1 MSGTVLVCL
10 DKFRGSLTAEQACGH
25 VVDGVADAG
34 GRAVA
39 MPVADGGE
47 GTVAALVR
55 AGYDEVRVEVT
66 GPTGEPVRAA
76 FAVRGEHAVVE
87 LAQASGLDVL
97 PDGWLAPLT
106 ADTRGTGELIRA
118 ALDRGC
124 RDIVL
129 AVGGSATTDGG
140 AGLLRALG
148 ARVVGASG
156 EPVGPGGAALTGTA
170 RVDLSGLDP
179 RLALARVTLA
189 SDVDNPL
196 TGPNGAAAVFAPQ
209 KGATP
214 RDVAVLERGLRRFAA
229 VVAEEIGRDLSGEP
243 GAGAAGGAGFA
254 ALAALDAR
262 RTSGADFVLR
272 AIGVED
278 ALREASLVVVGEG
291 RFDEQSLRGKAP
303 IGVAGA
309 ARRHGVP
316 VVVVAG
322 DVRLTGERLREV
334 GVVAAWSLLERAGDV
349 DTAMRQA
356 PALLRAIGSEL
367 LAHAPSTVTQG
378 VLP

>member
-1 MSGTVLVCL
+1 MNGTVLVCL
-10 DKFRGSLTAEQACGH
+10 DKFRGSLTAERACSAVSEGIT
-25 VVDGVADAG
+25 DAG

-55 AGYDEVRVEVT
+55 AGYDEVRVEVS

-76 FAVRGEHAVVE
+76 LAVRGERAVIE
-87 LAQASGLDVL
+87 MAQASGLDVL
-97 PDGWLAPLT
+97 PGGRLAPLT
-106 ADTRGTGELIRA
+106 ADTFGTGELIRA

-124 RDIVL
+124 RDLVL

-148 ARVVGASG
+148 ARITGASG
-156 EPVGPGGAALTGTA
+156 EPVGPGGEALVGAAC
-170 RVDLSGLDP
+170 VDLSGLDP

-196 TGPNGAAAVFAPQ
+196 IGPNGAAVVFAPQ
-209 KGATP
+209 KGATAG
-214 RDVAVLERGLRRFAA
+214 DVEVLERGLCRFAA
-229 VVAEEIGRDLSGEP
+229 VMAAEVGRDVSGKP
-243 GAGAAGGAGFA
+243 GAGAAGGIGFA

-262 RTSGADFVLR
+262 RASGADFVLR
-272 AIGVED
+272 EIGVED

-303 IGVAGA
+303 IGVAEA

-322 DVRLTGERLREV
+322 DVRLSAERLRDV
-334 GVVAAWSLLERAGDV
+334 GVVAAWSLLERTGDV

-356 PALLRAIGSEL
+356 PALLTAIGREL
-367 LAHAPSTVTQG
+367 VTQAPIVG
-378 VLP
+378 AEGR

>member
-1 MSGTVLVCL
+1 MSGSILVCL
-10 DKFRGSLTAEQACGH
+10 DKFRGSLTAAQACAA
-25 VVDGVADAG
+25 VVDGVTGAG

-76 FAVRGEHAVVE
+76 FAVRGERAVIE
-87 LAQASGLDVL
+87 MAQASGLDVL
-97 PDGWLAPLT
+97 PDGVLAPLT
-106 ADTRGTGELIRA
+106 ADTHGTGELIRA

-124 RDIVL
+124 LDIVL

-148 ARVVGASG
+148 ARVTGGAG
-156 EPVGPGGAALTGTA
+156 APVGPGGAALTGAA

-179 RLALARVTLA
+179 RLRLARVTLA

-214 RDVAVLERGLRRFAA
+214 RDVEVLERGLRRFAA
-229 VVAEEIGRDLSGEP
+229 VVAEEIGRDASGEP
-243 GAGAAGGAGFA
+243 GAGAAGGTGFA
-254 ALAALDAR
+254 ALAALGAR
-262 RTSGADFVLR
+262 RTSGADFVLG

-278 ALREASLVVVGEG
+278 ALRDASLVVVGEG

-303 IGVAGA
+303 VGVAAA

-322 DVRLTGERLREV
+322 DVRLTAERLREV
-334 GVVAAWSLLERAGDV
+334 GVVAAWSLLERV
-349 DTAMRQA
+349 DDPATAMEQA
-356 PALLRAIGSEL
+356 SALLRAIGGEL
-367 LAHAPSTVTQG
+367 VAHASSAVGPG
-378 VLP
+378 VGP

>member
-1 MSGTVLVCL
+1 
-10 DKFRGSLTAEQACGH
+10 
-25 VVDGVADAG
+25 
-34 GRAVA
+34 

-47 GTVAALVR
+47 GTVSALVR
-55 AGYDEVRVEVT
+55 AGYDEVRVEVS
-66 GPTGEPVRAA
+66 GPTGELVRAV
-76 FAVRGEHAVVE
+76 FAVRGERAVIE
-87 LAQASGLDVL
+87 MAQASGLDVL
-97 PDGWLAPLT
+97 PGGRLAPLT
-106 ADTRGTGELIRA
+106 ADTYGTGELVRA

-124 RDIVL
+124 RDLVL

-148 ARVVGASG
+148 ARITDASG
-156 EPVGPGGAALTGTA
+156 EPVGPGGGALTGA
-170 RVDLSGLDP
+170 VRVDLSGLDP

-209 KGATP
+209 KGATQGE
-214 RDVAVLERGLRRFAA
+214 VEVLERGLRRFAA
-229 VVAEEIGRDLSGEP
+229 VMAEEIGRDLSGEP
-243 GAGAAGGAGFA
+243 GAGAAGGTGFA

-262 RTSGADFVLR
+262 RASGADFVLR
-272 AIGVED
+272 EIGVED
-278 ALREASLVVVGEG
+278 ALRDAMLVVVGEG

-303 IGVAGA
+303 IGVAEA

-322 DVRLTGERLREV
+322 SVGLTVERLREV
-334 GVVAAWSLLERAGDV
+334 GVVAAWSLLERAGDL
-349 DTAMRQA
+349 DTAMGQA

-367 LAHAPSTVTQG
+367 VTQG
-378 VLP
+378 ARA

>member
-1 MSGTVLVCL
+1 MNGTILVCL

-25 VVDGVADAG
+25 VVDGVTDAG

-55 AGYDEVRVEVT
+55 AGYDEVCVEVT
-66 GPTGEPVRAA
+66 GPTRESVRASL
-76 FAVRGEHAVVE
+76 AVRGGQAVIE
-87 LAQASGLDVL
+87 MAQASGLDVL

-106 ADTRGTGELIRA
+106 ADTYGTGELIRA
-118 ALDRGC
+118 ALDHGC
-124 RDIVL
+124 RDLVL

-148 ARVVGASG
+148 ASITSSSG
-156 EPVGPGGAALTGTA
+156 EPLGPGGGALTATA
-170 RVDLSGLDP
+170 HVDLSGLDP
-179 RLALARVTLA
+179 RLARTRVTLA

-196 TGPNGAAAVFAPQ
+196 TGPDGAAAVFAPQ

-214 RDVAVLERGLRRFAA
+214 RDVDVLERGLRRFAA
-229 VVAEEIGRDLSGEP
+229 AMAEAIGRDLSGEP
-243 GAGAAGGAGFA
+243 GAGAAGGTGFA
-254 ALAALDAR
+254 ALTALNAR

-272 AIGVED
+272 AIGVEH
-278 ALREASLVVVGEG
+278 ALRDASLVVVGEG

-303 IGVAGA
+303 IGVAEA

-316 VVVVAG
+316 VAVVAG
-322 DVRLTGERLREV
+322 DVRLTAERLREV
-334 GVVAAWSLLERAGDV
+334 DVVAAWSLLERAGHF
-349 DTAMRQA
+349 DTAMKQA
-356 PALLRAIGSEL
+356 PALLREIGGEL
-367 LAHAPSTVTQG
+367 LAHPFSALTNG
-378 VLP
+378 ERA

>member
-1 MSGTVLVCL
+1 MNGPILVCL
-10 DKFRGSLTAEQACGH
+10 DKFRGSLTAEQACAA
-25 VVDGVADAG
+25 VVEGVAGAG
-34 GRAVA
+34 GWAVG

-55 AGYDEVRVEVT
+55 AGYDEVQVEVT
-66 GPTGEPVRAA
+66 GPTGELVRAV
-76 FAVRGEHAVVE
+76 FAVRGERAVIE
-87 LAQASGLDVL
+87 MAQASGLDVL
-97 PDGWLAPLT
+97 PGGRLAPLT
-106 ADTRGTGELIRA
+106 ADTYGTGELIRA

-124 RDIVL
+124 RDLVL

-148 ARVVGASG
+148 ARVTDAAG
-156 EPVGPGGAALTGTA
+156 EPVGPGGGALTGA
-170 RVDLSGLDP
+170 VRVDLSGLDP

-196 TGPNGAAAVFAPQ
+196 TGPNGAAAVAPQ
-209 KGATP
+209 KGATAGE
-214 RDVAVLERGLRRFAA
+214 VEVLERGLCRFAA
-229 VVAEEIGRDLSGEP
+229 VMAEEIGRDLSGEP
-243 GAGAAGGAGFA
+243 GAGAAGGIGFA

-272 AIGVED
+272 EIGVED
-278 ALREASLVVVGEG
+278 ELREASLVVVGEG

-303 IGVAGA
+303 IGVAEA

-322 DVRLTGERLREV
+322 SVGLTLERLREV

-349 DTAMRQA
+349 GTAMRQA
-356 PALLRAIGSEL
+356 PALLRAIGREL
-367 LAHAPSTVTQG
+367 VTQG
-378 VLP
+378 ARA

>member
-1 MSGTVLVCL
+1 VSGIVLVCL
-10 DKFRGSLTAEQACGH
+10 DKFRGSLRAEQACAA
-25 VVDGVADAG
+25 VVEGVAGAG

-55 AGYDEVRVEVT
+55 AGYDEVNVEVT

-76 FAVRGEHAVVE
+76 FAVRGEQAVIE
-87 LAQASGLDVL
+87 MARASGLDVL
-97 PDGWLAPLT
+97 PGGVLAPLT
-106 ADTRGTGELIRA
+106 ADTYGTGELIRA
-118 ALDRGC
+118 ALDHGC
-124 RDIVL
+124 LDLVL

-148 ARVVGASG
+148 ARVTTAAG
-156 EPVGPGGAALTGTA
+156 EPVGPGGAALTGAA
-170 RVDLSGLDP
+170 RADLSGLDP
-179 RLALARVTLA
+179 RLAHASVTLA

-196 TGPNGAAAVFAPQ
+196 TGPDGAAAVFAPQ

-214 RDVAVLERGLRRFAA
+214 GDVEVLERGLRRFAA
-229 VVAEEIGRDLSGEP
+229 VMAEEVGRDVSGEP
-243 GAGAAGGAGFA
+243 GAGAAGGTGFA
-254 ALAALDAR
+254 ALAAFGAR
-262 RTSGADFVLR
+262 RTSGADFVLG

-278 ALREASLVVVGEG
+278 ALRDAALVVVGEG

-303 IGVAGA
+303 IGVAEA

-322 DVRLTGERLREV
+322 DVRLTAERLREV

-349 DTAMRQA
+349 DTAMGQA
-356 PALLRAIGSEL
+356 PALLRAVGGDL
-367 LAHAPSTVTQG
+367 VAHASSTIG
-378 VLP
+378 PGARP

>member
-1 MSGTVLVCL
+1 MNGTILVCL
-10 DKFRGSLTAEQACGH
+10 DKFRGSLTAEQACAH
-25 VVDGVADAG
+25 VVDGVTDAG
-34 GRAVA
+34 GHAVA

-66 GPTGEPVRAA
+66 GPTGEPVHAA
-76 FAVRGEHAVVE
+76 FAVRDGRAVIE

-97 PDGWLAPLT
+97 PDGWLTPLT
-106 ADTRGTGELIRA
+106 ADTYGTGELIRA
-118 ALDRGC
+118 ALDHGC

-140 AGLLRALG
+140 AGLLHALG
-148 ARVVGASG
+148 ARITGTLG
-156 EPVGPGGAALTGTA
+156 GPVGPGGGALTAVA

-179 RLALARVTLA
+179 RLAHARVTLA

-209 KGATP
+209 KGASP
-214 RDVAVLERGLRRFAA
+214 RDVDLLERGLRRFATA
-229 VVAEEIGRDLSGEP
+229 MAEAIGRDLSAAP
-243 GAGAAGGAGFA
+243 GAGAAGGTGFA
-254 ALAALDAR
+254 ALAALNAR

-278 ALREASLVVVGEG
+278 ALRDASLVVVGEG

-303 IGVAGA
+303 IGVAEA

-316 VVVVAG
+316 VAVVAG
-322 DVRLTGERLREV
+322 SVQLTAERLREV
-334 GVVAAWSLLERAGDV
+334 GVVATWSLLERAGHI
-349 DTAMRQA
+349 DTAMKQA
-356 PALLRAIGSEL
+356 PALLREIGGEL
-367 LAHAPSTVTQG
+367 LAHPATLTNG
-378 VLP
+378 ARA